1 MQWSNL
7 INIIDLIVYRKSAY
21 KWHKSKVPYDFFF
34 TILIVDS
41 ANLLILLR
49 LPGLIEIND
58 QCNNLIYL
66 IYIFPFVKR
75 FFLSTLT
82 PIYQSRYELQ
92 VQTWKWFF
100 CPFQLQNWCRYKNI
114 CTYLIAFMH
123 ISFVITNEMK
133 RKNTF

>member
-1 MQWSNL
+1 MYIGSRLTNGISQKFL
-7 INIIDLIVYRKSAY
+7 MI
-21 KWHKSKVPYDFFF
+21 FF

-41 ANLLILLR
+41 ANPLILLR

-133 RKNTF
+133 RITLFRLNDL